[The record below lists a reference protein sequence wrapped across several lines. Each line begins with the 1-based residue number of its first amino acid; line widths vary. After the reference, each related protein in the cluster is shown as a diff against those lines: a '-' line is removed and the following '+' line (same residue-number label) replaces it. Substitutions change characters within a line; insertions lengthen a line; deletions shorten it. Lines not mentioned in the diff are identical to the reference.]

1 MMRVLPLTSPVGFA
15 LRQVWGPGPRCRRLG
30 AQVSV
35 TRLNKIIGKAIECVR
50 KRK

>member
-15 LRQVWGPGPRCRRLG
+15 PPGVGPRCRRLG

>member
-15 LRQVWGPGPRCRRLG
+15 PRVGPRCRRLG

-35 TRLNKIIGKAIECVR
+35 TRLNKIIVKAIECVR